1 LSPGPE
7 IDSRDR
13 ERTEGPGKRV
23 LITGAAG
30 FVGRVC
36 VDVLR
41 TRGHLVVATVRVGP
55 VDLPGDLSDR
65 AFVSTLPDVD
75 AVIHAAAVQYVSAD
89 LPLLSRTR
97 YFRENNVLAT
107 AHLCERY
114 DGRSTHFVNIGTS
127 MMYAQNGAPFY
138 NVKSPMAGQ
147 GVYSVSKLEALRYVQ
162 AMRNKTATLIPC
174 IIGGVGREGLFRS
187 FVSMMTSR
195 GVVVFP
201 GTGRHKTSMV
211 HVQDV
216 ASLLTCIV
224 ESTATGYFNAAA
236 PRPLSIQ
243 DWIDEIE
250 RELDLKPV
258 RRIQPPLAPIHA
270 LAALSRY
277 RLLAR
282 EQLLMLGQSHVL
294 TTDESIALGWQ
305 PRHDNAAIVR
315 DIARY
320 IAGGKRAS

>member
-1 LSPGPE
+1 LSPVLDQGA
-7 IDSRDR
+7 RNKDR
-13 ERTEGPGKRV
+13 TVESGRKI

-36 VDVLR
+36 ADLLR
-41 TRGHLVVATVRVGP
+41 KRGHAVVTTDRAGT
-55 VDLPGDLSDR
+55 VDLRGDLSDP
-65 AFVSTLPDVD
+65 AFVSTLPGVD
-75 AVIHAAAVQYVSAD
+75 AVVHAAAVQYVSAD
-89 LPLLSRTR
+89 LPLLARSR
-97 YFRENNVLAT
+97 YFHENNVVAT
-107 AHLCERY
+107 ARLCERY
-114 DGRSTHFVNIGTS
+114 DGQPTHFVNIGTS
-127 MMYAQNGAPFY
+127 MMYAQNGSPVY
-138 NVKSPMAGQ
+138 NIQSPMTGQ
-147 GVYSVSKLEALRYVQ
+147 GVYSRSKLEALRHVL

-187 FVSMMTSR
+187 FVSMMTTR
-195 GVVVFP
+195 GMVVFP

-216 ASLLTCIV
+216 ASLLACIV
-224 ESTATGYFNAAA
+224 ETSAVGFFNAAA

-243 DWIDEIE
+243 DWVDEIE
-250 RELDLKPV
+250 KELGLKPV
-258 RRIQPPLAPIHA
+258 KRIQPPLAPIYA

-294 TTDESIALGWQ
+294 STEESVALGWM

-320 IAGGKRAS
+320 IAAGPR